1 MGKVKNPITRIIP
14 SYIVPTESID
24 IDGLI
29 ISQNGPVRVND
40 DWGRDYFS
48 NSLKVYEDDALGRTD
63 KWIGLH
69 SLLAFSR
76 LPLYSFHAYGHS
88 AGDFQVLRLNQKKY
102 PNVDARTIEFEPSDC
117 LNAVYLSSDDLPYM
131 SYNEI
136 FEEYKKQPEEY
147 KSAIESYFIAQDLL
161 FNSRLRHM
169 NKSFWAVVMLVSSLE
184 ALLPKPVFCE
194 KGECG
199 VCGNKDRHVINNVGR
214 EWNELLFDRIEQKDT
229 KKQYRE
235 ILDTARYKI
244 RNDTVHNGLTPPSLF
259 SHVPLE
265 DGINLYTTEKIMK
278 SYLKDNN
285 SLDGFIE
292 QLTGLCRYVL
302 LNQIVGKNIFPELEP
317 LKIYAKTIRNITSS
331 SYTFDL
337 DVPNRVNI
345 VND

>member
-1 MGKVKNPITRIIP
+1 MKVKNPISRIIP

-48 NSLKVYEDDALGRTD
+48 NSLKVFEDDVLGRTD
-63 KWIGLH
+63 RWIKFH

-88 AGDFQVLRLNQKKY
+88 TGDFQVLKLDKTKY
-102 PNVDARTIEFEPSDC
+102 PNVDARTIEFEPDDC

-131 SYNEI
+131 SYNDI

-147 KSAIESYFIAQDLL
+147 KSAIESYFIAQDLQ

-169 NKSFWAVVMLVSSLE
+169 NKSFWAIVMLVSSLE
-184 ALLPKPVFCE
+184 ALLPKPTFCE
-194 KGECG
+194 GEECSI
-199 VCGNKDRHVINNVGR
+199 CGNKNRHVVNNVGE
-214 EWNELLFDRIEQKDT
+214 EWNELLFDRIKQKEI

-259 SHVPLE
+259 SRASLE

-278 SYLKDNN
+278 SYLEDSN
-285 SLDGFIE
+285 SLEGFID
-292 QLTGLCRYVL
+292 QLTELCRYLL
-302 LNQIVGKNIFPELEP
+302 LNQIVGKDIFPKLKPLE
-317 LKIYAKTIRNITSS
+317 IYSKTIRNITSP

-337 DVPNRVNI
+337 SVPKKANI